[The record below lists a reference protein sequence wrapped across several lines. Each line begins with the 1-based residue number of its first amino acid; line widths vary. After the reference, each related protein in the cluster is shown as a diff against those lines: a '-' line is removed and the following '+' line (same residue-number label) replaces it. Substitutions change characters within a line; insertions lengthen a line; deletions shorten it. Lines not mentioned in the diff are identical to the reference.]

1 MRGGR
6 LADLLGK
13 ADVHPLELGRFGAAV
28 RDGGEVDDYVSRGE
42 AGAAQV
48 EAHRFVTRAPHGG
61 AQRAAHEAGSARDYD
76 AHRARHSRRAARI
89 LTMGLRFYPVILSGG
104 SGTRLWPMSRKLLP
118 KQFLALL
125 SRHTLLQETALRV
138 RPIAACEPPI
148 VVCND
153 EQRFLAADQLREIG
167 VQAAPM
173 ILEPIGRNTAPAIAV
188 AALAARERSADA
200 LLLVLPSD
208 HTITRPEVF
217 RRDAETALELANR
230 GYLATFGIVPSA
242 PETGFGYIER
252 GAPLQDGA
260 CKVASFREKPDR
272 ASAEGFVASGR
283 FLWNSGMFAFS
294 AAKYLDELA
303 RLRPEMLAA
312 VGKAY
317 SKSVRDLDFLRL
329 DREAFAACP
338 ADSIDYA
345 VMEKTADAVVV
356 QSDPGWSDV
365 GTWSA
370 LWGISPKD
378 AAGNVAVGDVYLRD
392 SGGCYVRSEKRHV
405 AAIGLKDVVVVETE
419 DALLVAARER
429 SQDVKEAVA
438 NLEAKAR
445 TEHVSHTRVHRPWG
459 YYESVDAG
467 ERFQVKRIVVQPG
480 AALSLQMHHHRAEH
494 WVVVSGTAKVT
505 RGEDQLLVSEN
516 ESVFIP
522 IGMKHRLE
530 NPGKMPLYLIEVQ
543 SGGYLGEDDIVRFED
558 RYKRN

>member
-1 MRGGR
+1 MRRGCM
-6 LADLLGK
+6 ANLLRK
-13 ADVHPLELGRFGAAV
+13 ADVHPLELGRIGAAV
-28 RDGGEVDDYVSRGE
+28 RDGGEVHHDVSRGE
-42 AGAAQV
+42 TAATQV
-48 EAHRFVTRAPHGG
+48 EPHRLVARALHGC
-61 AQRAAHEAGSARDYD
+61 AQRAANESRGARNYD
-76 AHRARHSRRAARI
+76 AHRERRSRRAARI
-89 LTMGLRFYPVILSGG
+89 LVMGLRFYPVILSGG

-138 RPIAACEPPI
+138 RPIPGCEAPI

-167 VQAAPM
+167 VQPAPM
-173 ILEPIGRNTAPAIAV
+173 ILEPLGRNTAPAIAV

-217 RRDAETALELANR
+217 RRDAAAALELASR

-252 GAPLQDGA
+252 GAPLEGGA

-272 ASAEGFVASGR
+272 ATAEGFVASG

-303 RLRPEMLAA
+303 RLQPAMLDAA
-312 VGKAY
+312 TRAY

-338 ADSIDYA
+338 SDSIDYA
-345 VMEKTADAVVV
+345 VMEKTSDAAVV

-392 SGGCYVRSEKRHV
+392 SGGCYVRSENRHV
-405 AAIGLKDVVVVETE
+405 SAIGLKDVVVVDTD

-438 NLEAKAR
+438 NLEAKGR
-445 TEHVSHTRVHRPWG
+445 TEHVAHTRVHRPWG

-522 IGMKHRLE
+522 IGTKHRLE
-530 NPGKMPLYLIEVQ
+530 NPGKMPLHLIEVQ
-543 SGGYLGEDDIVRFED
+543 SGSYLGEDDIVRFED
-558 RYKRN
+558 RYKRS